1 MQIVTDRGVDLA
13 PKQTAGLKLHFVPL
27 RIELEGKTY
36 LSGVDIMP
44 QEFYSRLEETGAYP
58 LTSQP
63 SPADFATLYRE
74 LAKTDPEILSIHMS
88 SGLSGTMHSA
98 LQAEELVPEAKIT
111 YWDTMTLSIPAG
123 WQVEAAARTL
133 QAGWPI
139 KDVLA
144 YLEELR
150 AKIEGIYTL
159 AELKYLV
166 HGGRISHLKGMM
178 AALLNIK
185 PIIMVN
191 KETGKYQD
199 VGKERTLKRAIQSM
213 AAIIAK
219 QFNPFGK
226 TRIQLLHGYNPEG
239 LELLKEAISEKAD
252 CVFEPVSEIAPV
264 LGAHTGP
271 SMVGLSAGPLSL
283 FEPLYSELSGNA
295 PLTAEKADAFA
306 MDV

>member
-13 PKQTAGLKLHFVPL
+13 PKQMAGLKLNFVPL

-98 LQAEELVPEAKIT
+98 LQAAEMVPEAKIT
-111 YWDTMTLSIPAG
+111 YWDTMTLSVPAG

-133 QAGWPI
+133 QAGWPV

-144 YLEELR
+144 YLEEIR

-178 AALLNIK
+178 AAVLNIK
-185 PIIMVN
+185 PIIMIN
-191 KETGKYQD
+191 KANGKYAD
-199 VGKERTLKRAIQSM
+199 VGKERTLKRAIRTM
-213 AAIIAK
+213 ANMIAK

-226 TRIQLLHGYNPEG
+226 ARIQLLHGYNLEG
-239 LELLKEAISEKAD
+239 LEMLKAAVSEQMD
-252 CVFEPVSEIAPV
+252 CVFDPTTEIAPV

-283 FEPLYSELSGNA
+283 FEPLYSELSGNL
-295 PLTAEKADAFA
+295 PLGITKT
-306 MDV
+306 DVLTV